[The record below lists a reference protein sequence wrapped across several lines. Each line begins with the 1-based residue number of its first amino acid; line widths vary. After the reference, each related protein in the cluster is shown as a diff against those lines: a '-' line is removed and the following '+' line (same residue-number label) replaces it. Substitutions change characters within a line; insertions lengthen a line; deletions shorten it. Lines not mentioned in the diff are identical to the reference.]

1 MAFKNMAIFKL
12 WVIAYRDLGRNR
24 RRTGLTLLA
33 VVLGMAVLIMMSGFI
48 AGIFDNM
55 ISLSILLQSGHV
67 QIRSENYEMEK
78 PSLKWQDLMEN
89 SDELLARAMATDG
102 VTTAAPVLWAS
113 GFVNTAD
120 ELVAVSVT
128 GIDPE
133 SGFHDPIR
141 EGMVAGEY
149 LEVDDRDGVL
159 IGDKLA
165 KDLGLSAGS
174 KISLLVGTTDGETD
188 GDIFTVRGLFST
200 GVVSYDAG
208 TVYMPLPKAQAI
220 TNAGDRISAVILL
233 TEDAETADPVAVAL
247 RGQGLSVVTWKD
259 MNELILVAVE
269 QGSFFYYIIY
279 GIVILIV
286 AVLIANT
293 LLMSVF
299 ERTRELG
306 ILAAL
311 GMKGRQIM
319 TMVLLEAGT
328 LALLGV
334 IVGLILGSLVVW
346 YMSFNG
352 LYIGDDIA
360 SMVEGFA
367 YPSTFYAKIAPMDF
381 LTLSLA
387 MLGIVILAALY
398 PARFAARLEPVEA
411 LHAL

>member
-1 MAFKNMAIFKL
+1 MAFKKL

-33 VVLGMAVLIMMSGFI
+33 VVLGLAVLIMMSGFI

-102 VTTAAPVLWAS
+102 VTTAAPILWAS

-259 MNELILVAVE
+259 MNELILVAIE

-381 LTLSLA
+381 LALSLA
-387 MLGIVILAALY
+387 MLGVVILAALY

>member
-1 MAFKNMAIFKL
+1 MALKKL
-12 WVIAYRDLGRNR
+12 WVIAFRDLGRNR

-33 VVLGMAVLIMMSGFI
+33 VALGLAVLIMISGFI
-48 AGIFDNM
+48 AGIFDSM
-55 ISLSILLQSGHV
+55 IAFSITLNSGHV
-67 QIRSENYEMEK
+67 QIRSENFKMEK
-78 PSLKWQDLMEN
+78 PSLKWQDLLEN
-89 SDELLARAMATDG
+89 SDELLVSAAETDG
-102 VTTAAPVLWAS
+102 VTAVSPVLWAS
-113 GFVNTAD
+113 GFVNTSE
-120 ELVAVSVT
+120 ELVGVSVT

-149 LEVDDRDGVL
+149 LELDDREGVL
-159 IGDKLA
+159 IGEKLA
-165 KDLGLSAGS
+165 KDLGIGAGS
-174 KISLLVGTTDGETD
+174 KISLLVNTSDGETD
-188 GDIFTVRGLFST
+188 EDIFTVRGMFST
-200 GVVSYDAG
+200 GIVSYDAG

-220 TNAGDRISAVILL
+220 TNAGERISAVILL
-233 TEDAETADPVAVAL
+233 AEDSETADPVAAAL
-247 RGQGLSVVTWKD
+247 RGPGRSVVTWKD
-259 MNELILVAVE
+259 MNALILGAIE
-269 QGSFFYYIIY
+269 QGMFFYFLLY

-306 ILAAL
+306 VLAAL

-319 TMVLLEAGT
+319 MMILLEAGT

-334 IVGLILGSLVVW
+334 IGGVVLGSLVVW

-360 SMVEGFA
+360 SMVQGFA
-367 YPSTFYAKIAPMDF
+367 YPSTFYAKIAPWDF
-381 LTLSLA
+381 LALSLA
-387 MLGIVILAALY
+387 MLGIVLLASLY
-398 PARFAARLEPVEA
+398 PARYAARLEPVEA

>member
-67 QIRSENYEMEK
+67 QIRSENYEMEN

-259 MNELILVAVE
+259 MNELILVAIE

-293 LLMSVF
+293 LLMNVF

-381 LTLSLA
+381 LALSLA

>member
-24 RRTGLTLLA
+24 RRTGLTLVA
-33 VVLGMAVLIMMSGFI
+33 IVLGLAVLIMMSGFI
-48 AGIFDNM
+48 AGIFDSM

-102 VTTAAPVLWAS
+102 VTAVAPVLWAS

-141 EGMVAGEY
+141 EGMVTGEY
-149 LEVDDRDGVL
+149 LEVDDRNGVL
-159 IGDKLA
+159 IGEKLA
-165 KDLGLSAGS
+165 KDLGLGAGS
-174 KISLLVGTTDGETD
+174 KISLLVSTSDGETD
-188 GDIFTVRGLFST
+188 EDIFTVRGVFAT
-200 GVVSYDAG
+200 GVVNYDAG

-220 TNAGDRISAVILL
+220 TNAGERISAVILL
-233 TEDAETADPVAVAL
+233 TEDAETADPVAAAL

-259 MNELILVAVE
+259 MNQLILSAIE
-269 QGSFFYYIIY
+269 QGMVFYYVIY

-311 GMKGRQIM
+311 GLKGRQIM
-319 TMVLLEAGT
+319 IMVLLEAGT

-334 IVGLILGSLVVW
+334 IGGLILGLLVVW
-346 YMSFNG
+346 YMSSNG
-352 LYIGDDIA
+352 LYIGDDVA

-381 LTLSLA
+381 LVLSLA
-387 MLGIVILAALY
+387 MLGIVLLAALY
-398 PARFAARLEPVEA
+398 PARFAAKLEPVEA

>member
-1 MAFKNMAIFKL
+1 MAFKKL

-33 VVLGMAVLIMMSGFI
+33 VVLGLAVLIMMSGFI

-259 MNELILVAVE
+259 MNELILVAIE

-381 LTLSLA
+381 LALSLA

>member
-1 MAFKNMAIFKL
+1 MAFKKL
-12 WVIAYRDLGRNR
+12 WVIAFRDLGRNR
-24 RRTGLTLLA
+24 RRTGLTILA
-33 VVLGMAVLIMMSGFI
+33 VVLGLAVLIMMSGFI
-48 AGIFDNM
+48 AGIFDSM
-55 ISLSILLQSGHV
+55 ISFSILLNSGHV
-67 QIRSENYEMEK
+67 QIRSESYEMK
-78 PSLKWQDLMEN
+78 KSSLKWKDLMEY
-89 SDELLARAMATDG
+89 SDELLAGAAGTDG
-102 VTTAAPVLWAS
+102 VTAVAPVLWAS
-113 GFVNTAD
+113 GFVNTSD
-120 ELVAVSVT
+120 ELIGVKVT

-149 LEVDDRDGVL
+149 LEMDDRGGVL
-159 IGDKLA
+159 IGEKLA
-165 KDLGLSAGS
+165 KDLGLGAGS
-174 KISLLVGTTDGETD
+174 KISLLVSTSDGETD
-188 GDIFTVRGLFST
+188 EDIFTVRGLFST

-233 TEDAETADPVAVAL
+233 TEDAETADPVAAAL
-247 RGQGLSVVTWKD
+247 RGPGRDVVTWKD
-259 MNELILVAVE
+259 MNALILGAIE
-269 QGSFFYYIIY
+269 QGMVFYFLIY

-319 TMVLLEAGT
+319 TMILLEAGT

-334 IVGLILGSLVVW
+334 IGGLILGLLVVW
-346 YMSFNG
+346 YLSFNG

-360 SMVEGFA
+360 SMVQGFA
-367 YPSTFYAKIAPMDF
+367 YPSTFYAKVAPGDF
-381 LTLSLA
+381 LALSLA
-387 MLGIVILAALY
+387 MLGIVLLASLY
-398 PARFAARLEPVEA
+398 PARFAAKMEPVEA